1 MAGDR
6 DLDAFRKEYGLDGA
20 FREAVKRWRETKHH
34 QASAIGTRGPV
45 VTALVERFRRDLEDH
60 LVRHHQADRQL
71 SRAWREVKRPRRG
84 TKRAAALKRN
94 ARERRRDKAWQA
106 FEHASECLALL
117 SPWYV
122 HADDELNAEF
132 NAIKIAR
139 DGIDDA
145 IAKLLALDDKLQ
157 REGHVAWYR
166 RHTAGQRGVEEPPD
180 GDPRAFLAEARRGRD
195 PVVAL
200 LVARQIIAWIPT
212 LSNRSS
218 TKGGRPGKPGRKRL
232 VQALGDA
239 GVDDATVQDVLL
251 ELGFD
256 EVEAGRDNIRAT
268 RSAAKKS
275 KG

>member
-1 MAGDR
+1 VAGDR
-6 DLDAFRKEYGLDGA
+6 DLDAFRKEYGLDGT

-34 QASAIGTRGPV
+34 QASATETRGPV
-45 VTALVERFRRDLEDH
+45 VAALIERFRRDLEDH

-84 TKRAAALKRN
+84 TKRAAVLKRD
-94 ARERRRDKAWQA
+94 ARERRRDKTWQA
-106 FEHASECLALL
+106 FERASECLALL

-132 NAIKIAR
+132 NAIKIAL

-157 REGHVAWYR
+157 RKGHVAWYR
-166 RHTAGQRGVEEPPD
+166 RHTAGERGIEEPPD

-195 PVVAL
+195 PVAAL
-200 LVARQIIAWIPT
+200 LVARELIERIPT
-212 LSNRSS
+212 LTNRTSP
-218 TKGGRPGKPGRKRL
+218 KGGRPGKPGRNRL
-232 VQALGDA
+232 VQALAGA
-239 GVDDATVQDVLL
+239 GVDDARVQNVLL
-251 ELGFD
+251 ELGYD
-256 EVEAGRDNIRAT
+256 KDEAGRDNIRAT